1 MQEHQHRKIAVG
13 SDHAGYRYKELVRE
27 LLDRSGLPYQDFGA
41 YSEEST
47 DYPDYAL
54 MVSKA
59 VASGQCCCGILICG
73 TGVGM
78 SLVANKV
85 PGIRA
90 AVCNDTYTAR
100 VSRLHNDANVLC
112 LAGRVIGVEVMLDI
126 VRTWIATPFSGE
138 ERHVRRLQK
147 LKAIEEAYLCALGT
161 HDEAKM
167 PLETV
172 QSEGCDG

>member
-1 MQEHQHRKIAVG
+1 MQEHQHRKIAIG

-27 LLDRSGLPYQDFGA
+27 LLDRAGLPYQDFGA

-54 MVSKA
+54 AVSKA

-112 LAGRVIGVEVMLDI
+112 LAGRVVGVEVMLEI
-126 VRTWIATPFSGE
+126 VRTWISTPFSGE

-147 LKAIEEAYLCALGT
+147 LKAVEEAYLRAPGIFN
-161 HDEAKM
+161 EAEAS
-167 PLETV
+167 LETA
-172 QSEGCDG
+172 QADSCDG